1 MKEAPHPPADAGPS
15 RGEEGRQA
23 TGLRAVTKYRV
34 GVDIGG
40 TFTDIVFLGEHG
52 ERLTKKVSSTV
63 DNYATAIVDGLA
75 ELIGEHALDADIVEL
90 LHGTTVA
97 SNAILELKGA
107 RTGLITTSGFRDVLE
122 IRTLRMPRLYDL
134 SWTKP
139 PPLVERHLRVEVDER
154 INAKGEVERPLT
166 EADVAH
172 AIEELQAEGVE
183 AIAVC
188 LIHSYANPVHEQL
201 VKRVAARL
209 APSVT
214 LCISSEVLPE
224 IKEYERTSTT
234 VINAYVRPIVE
245 RYLSSLTAELS
256 RIGVDAPLLL
266 MQSNGGLTTAKAA
279 ALTPGNI
286 IESGPAAGVVGVQAL
301 ARQIGIEKAISFDMG
316 GTTAKASIVENGEL
330 TRALEYSVG
339 GGVMIGSRLLSGAG
353 YTLKV
358 PAIDLAEVG
367 AGGGSIIWI
376 DAGGALQIGPQSAG
390 ASPGPVCYDIGGT
403 EPTLTDANVV
413 LGYINPDHLLGGAVK
428 LNAAKSHSALDQRIA
443 RPLGMSVE
451 AAAYGAYLIAAS
463 NMIRAIKAVSSERGR
478 DPREYALV
486 AFGGNGPLFAAA
498 MAEALTIRR
507 LLIPPSAGVFSSY
520 GLLYSEVAYHFT
532 KTRKALLSEIDPTE
546 LGAILGDLE
555 REARMRLAED
565 GFAPD
570 RIELARSAALH
581 YQGQSFELE
590 VPLPA
595 GAIGKVALAAIE
607 EAYGV
612 EHEKTYGHRAGAD
625 EPVELVTLKVVGHG
639 IPDAPRAALAAN
651 AELPQGVFIAE
662 PVRRA
667 YFGPVHG
674 WRDTDVV
681 NRADLVEPRS
691 GPCIIEE
698 YDATCIVPPGTRA
711 SLDRFGNIAID
722 MPLAAPG

>member
-1 MKEAPHPPADAGPS
+1 MT
-15 RGEEGRQA
+15 R
-23 TGLRAVTKYRV
+23 YRV

-40 TFTDIVFLGEHG
+40 TFTDIVFLGEDG
-52 ERLTKKVSSTV
+52 RRLTKKVSSTV

-75 ELIGEHALDADIVEL
+75 ELIGEYHRDDAEIVEL

-107 RTGLITTSGFRDVLE
+107 RTGLITTKGFRDVLE

-154 INAKGEVERPLT
+154 ISATGGIERPLAET
-166 EADVAH
+166 DVVRAV
-172 AIEELQAEGVE
+172 EKLVDEGVE

-188 LIHSYANPVHEQL
+188 LIHSYLNPAHEQL
-201 VKRVAARL
+201 VKKVVAQM
-209 APSVT
+209 APSLT

-234 VINAYVRPIVE
+234 VINAYVKPVVE
-245 RYLSSLTAELS
+245 KYLSTLTAELA
-256 RIGVDAPLLL
+256 RIGVETPVLL

-279 ALTPGNI
+279 AKTPMNI

-301 ARQIGIEKAISFDMG
+301 ACQIGIDKAISFDMG
-316 GTTAKASIVENGEL
+316 GTTAKASIIENGVL
-330 TRALEYSVG
+330 SRALEYAVG

-367 AGGGSIIWI
+367 AGGGSLIRI

-390 ASPGPVCYDIGGT
+390 AAPGPVCYDRGGI

-428 LNAAKSHSALDQRIA
+428 LDASKARSVIKTRIA
-443 RPLGMSVE
+443 KALGMSTAE
-451 AAAYGAYLIAAS
+451 AAWGAYLIAAS

-486 AFGGNGPLFAAA
+486 AFGGNGPLFAVA
-498 MAEALTIRR
+498 MAQALQIRR
-507 LLIPPSAGVFSSY
+507 VLIPPSAGVFSSY

-532 KTRKALLSEIDPTE
+532 KSRKALLGAVDPAEIDPILRE
-546 LGAILGDLE
+546 LE
-555 REARMRLAED
+555 THARTALIED
-565 GFAPD
+565 GFTQEQIALE
-570 RIELARSAALH
+570 RAAALH

-590 VPLPA
+590 VPVPPGTIDRATL
-595 GAIGKVALAAIE
+595 VALE

-625 EPVELVTLKVVGHG
+625 EPVELVTLKVVGRG
-639 IPDAPRAALAAN
+639 VPEIPRAALAA
-651 AELPQGVFIAE
+651 AARLPEDVVIAQ
-662 PVRRA
+662 PLRHA
-667 YFGPVHG
+667 YFGPARG
-674 WRDTDVV
+674 WRDTAII
-681 NRADLVEPRS
+681 NRSDLREPRA

-698 YDATCIVPPGTRA
+698 YDSTCVVPPGSTA
-711 SLDRFGNIAID
+711 NLDPFGNIVID
-722 MPLAAPG
+722 VCATPP

>member
-1 MKEAPHPPADAGPS
+1 MT
-15 RGEEGRQA
+15 R
-23 TGLRAVTKYRV
+23 YRV

-40 TFTDIVFLGEHG
+40 TFTDIVFLGEDG
-52 ERLTKKVSSTV
+52 RRLTRKVSSTV

-75 ELIGEHALDADIVEL
+75 ELIREHHRDDAEIVEL

-107 RTGLITTSGFRDVLE
+107 RTGLITTKGFRDVLE

-154 INAKGEVERPLT
+154 ISAKGGIERPLAET
-166 EADVAH
+166 DVVRAV
-172 AIEELQAEGVE
+172 EKLVDEGVE

-188 LIHSYANPVHEQL
+188 LIHSYLNPAHEQL
-201 VKRVAARL
+201 VKKVVAQM
-209 APSVT
+209 APSLT

-234 VINAYVRPIVE
+234 VINAYVKPVVE
-245 RYLSSLTAELS
+245 KYLSTLTAELA
-256 RIGVDAPLLL
+256 RIGVETPLLL

-279 ALTPGNI
+279 ATTPMNI

-301 ARQIGIEKAISFDMG
+301 ACQIGIDKAISFDMG
-316 GTTAKASIVENGEL
+316 GTTAKASIIENGVL
-330 TRALEYSVG
+330 SRALEYAVG

-367 AGGGSIIWI
+367 AGGGSLIRI

-390 ASPGPVCYDIGGT
+390 AAPGPVCYDRGGT
-403 EPTLTDANVV
+403 EPTLTDANVI

-428 LNAAKSHSALDQRIA
+428 LDAAKARSVIETRIA
-443 RPLGMSVE
+443 KALGMSIAE
-451 AAAYGAYLIAAS
+451 AAWGAYLIAAS

-486 AFGGNGPLFAAA
+486 AFGGNGPLFAVA
-498 MAEALTIRR
+498 MAQALQIRR
-507 LLIPPSAGVFSSY
+507 VLIPPSAGVFSSY

-532 KTRKALLSEIDPTE
+532 KSRKALLGAVDPAEID
-546 LGAILGDLE
+546 AILRELE
-555 REARMRLAED
+555 THARTALTED
-565 GFAPD
+565 GFNPEQIALE
-570 RIELARSAALH
+570 RAAALH

-590 VPLPA
+590 VPVPPGVIDRATL
-595 GAIGKVALAAIE
+595 VALE

-612 EHEKTYGHRAGAD
+612 EHEKTYGHRAGVD
-625 EPVELVTLKVVGHG
+625 EPVELVTLKVVGRG
-639 IPDAPRAALAAN
+639 IPEIPRAALAA
-651 AELPQGVFIAE
+651 AARLPEDVVIAQ
-662 PVRRA
+662 PLRHA
-667 YFGPVHG
+667 YFGPARG
-674 WRDTDVV
+674 WRDTAII
-681 NRADLVEPRS
+681 NRSDLREPRA

-698 YDATCIVPPGTRA
+698 YDSTCVVPPGSTA
-711 SLDRFGNIAID
+711 NLDPFGNIVIDVCAI
-722 MPLAAPG
+722 PP